1 MLPPEK
7 QAEQL
12 SHELD
17 RYLSAGSD
25 HPQVLPSEDQPDLE
39 LGVHLLQTDF
49 SHQSKQRARL
59 RRNLEIEQGTLST
72 DPANKLIKS
81 AAYRKRWILFR
92 RNYWPVLLALVIILG
107 VWSWSSATPLNST
120 NTVLLHPSPMVIV
133 TAALTASQ
141 QPAEVNLRPVPTPLA
156 PPSTGAYSLSST
168 ARAIQHTPFGLSYPK
183 PNIDYP

>member
-17 RYLSAGSD
+17 RYLSVGSD

-39 LGVHLLQTDF
+39 LGVQLLHTDF
-49 SHQSKQRARL
+49 SHQSKQHARL
-59 RRNLEIEQGTLST
+59 RRNLEIEQGSLSAS
-72 DPANKLIKS
+72 PANKLIKS
-81 AAYRKRWILFR
+81 AASRQRWILIK
-92 RNYWPVLLALVIILG
+92 RNYWPVLLALVILFG
-107 VWSWSSATPLNST
+107 VWSWSTTTPLNST

-156 PPSTGAYSLSST
+156 PPSIGAYFSSST
-168 ARAIQHTPFGLSYPK
+168 TPAVQHTPFGLSFPS
-183 PNIDYP
+183 PDVENH